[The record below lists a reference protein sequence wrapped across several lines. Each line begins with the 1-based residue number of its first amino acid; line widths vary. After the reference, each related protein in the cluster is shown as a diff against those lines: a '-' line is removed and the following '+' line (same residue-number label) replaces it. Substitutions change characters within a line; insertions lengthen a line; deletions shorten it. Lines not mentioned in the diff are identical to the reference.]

1 MTLATGLTWPT
12 ALALAATFAT
22 ALAFGLGLTPV
33 AARWSRRVGLLDAPR
48 PGEVQRL
55 AIPRAGGHGIY
66 LAFCAAVLLSLV
78 LVPRDA
84 EEGRRVVG
92 LLLGIVVLVPLA
104 VWDDFRRLGALP
116 QLLGQVLVAFIPV
129 AFGVTISS
137 ISNPFGP
144 PPFGGVIL
152 LPAWVAVP
160 ATVAW
165 LVLLMNAMNWLD
177 TMDGLAGGVGA
188 IAAVILFIVCLSL
201 RQSTIAFLPLALAG
215 ACLGFVPYNF
225 NPARVFMGTTGSM
238 FLGYTLGVIAIIGG
252 AKIASTMLVLGVPV
266 LDAILVIVQRTL
278 AGRHPWRGGDN
289 AHLVHRL
296 LGIGLTQ
303 RKIALLVYAI
313 CALFGWL
320 ATSLI
325 RTEKFIAFA
334 ALAIV
339 LAALVFYVR
348 FRGSGSRLPA

>member
-1 MTLATGLTWPT
+1 MSAVTGLTGPT
-12 ALALAATFAT
+12 SFALAGTFAT
-22 ALAFGLGLTPV
+22 ALALSLGLTPL
-33 AARWSRRVGLLDAPR
+33 AAGWSRRVGLVDAPR
-48 PGEVQRL
+48 PGELQREV
-55 AIPRAGGHGIY
+55 IPRAGGHGIY
-66 LAFCAAVLLSLV
+66 LAFCAAVLLSLA
-78 LVPRDA
+78 LAPRDA
-84 EEGRRVVG
+84 EEGRRVAG
-92 LLLGIVVLVPLA
+92 LLLGIVVLVPFA

-116 QLLGQVLVAFIPV
+116 QLAGQILVACIPV

-137 ISNPFGP
+137 ISNPFAP
-144 PPFGGVIL
+144 PPFGGVLL
-152 LPAWVAVP
+152 LPTWVAVP

-238 FLGYTLGVIAIIGG
+238 FLGYALGVIAIIGG

-266 LDAILVIVQRTL
+266 LDAILVVVQRTL

-289 AHLVHRL
+289 AHLLHRL
-296 LGIGLTQ
+296 YGVGLTQ

-313 CALFGWL
+313 CALFGYL
-320 ATSLI
+320 ATTLI
-325 RTEKFIAFA
+325 RTEKLIALG
-334 ALAIV
+334 ALAVVIG
-339 LAALVFYVR
+339 ALVFYVR

>member
-1 MTLATGLTWPT
+1 MDTGLPAAT
-12 ALALAATFAT
+12 ALALSGTFAL
-22 ALAFGLGLTPV
+22 ALGLGLVLTPL
-33 AARWSRRVGLLDAPR
+33 AARWSRRVGLVDAPR
-48 PGEVQRL
+48 PGEVQRM
-55 AIPRAGGHGIY
+55 AVPRAGGHGIY
-66 LAFCAAVLLSLV
+66 LSFCVAVLVSLA
-78 LVPRDA
+78 LVPRDPA
-84 EEGRRVVG
+84 ELGRITG
-92 LLLGIVVLVPLA
+92 LLLGLVLLVPFA
-104 VWDDFRRLGALP
+104 VWDDFRRLGAMP
-116 QLLGQVLVAFIPV
+116 QLVGQVLVALVPV

-137 ISNPFGP
+137 ISNPFAP
-144 PPFGGVIL
+144 PPFGGVLL

-188 IAAVILFIVCLSL
+188 IAAVILFVVCLSL

-238 FLGYTLGVIAIIGG
+238 FLGYALGVVAIIGG

-266 LDAILVIVQRTL
+266 LDSLLVITQRTL

-303 RKIALLVYAI
+303 RKIALIVYSI
-313 CALFGWL
+313 CALFGYL

-325 RTEKFIAFA
+325 RTEKLYAFG
-334 ALAIV
+334 ALAVV
-339 LAALVFYVR
+339 LGALIFYVR
-348 FRGSGSRLPA
+348 FRGSSSLPA